1 MAVEQRASCVWTGT
15 LTEGEGRVSAESS
28 GLFADAAVT
37 WKARSEEAG
46 TTTSPEELL
55 AAAHAAC
62 FSMALS
68 NGLTNAGTPPERLEV
83 TATTTFQAG
92 EGVTSM
98 ALEVVGVVPGADE
111 AAFDQAAEAAKENC
125 PISKAVTGIPSITL
139 AATLKG

>member
-28 GLFADAAVT
+28 GLFADAPVT

-83 TATTTFQAG
+83 TATATFQAG

>member
-15 LTEGEGRVSAESS
+15 LTEGEGRISAESS
-28 GLFADAAVT
+28 GLFADAPVT

-68 NGLTNAGTPPERLEV
+68 HGLTNAGTPPERLEV
-83 TATTTFQAG
+83 TATATFQAG

-98 ALEVVGVVPGADE
+98 ALEVIGVVPGADE

-139 AATLKG
+139 EATLKG

>member
-28 GLFADAAVT
+28 GLFADAPVT

-68 NGLTNAGTPPERLEV
+68 NGLTNAGTAPERLEV
-83 TATTTFQAG
+83 TATATFQAG

>member
-15 LTEGEGRVSAESS
+15 LTEGEGRVSADSS
-28 GLFADAAVT
+28 GLFADAPVT

-46 TTTSPEELL
+46 STTSPEELL
-55 AAAHAAC
+55 AAAHASC

-68 NGLTNAGTPPERLEV
+68 NGLTKAGTPPERLEV
-83 TATTTFQAG
+83 MATATFQAG

>member
-28 GLFADAAVT
+28 GLFADAPVT

-83 TATTTFQAG
+83 TATATFQAG

-125 PISKAVTGIPSITL
+125 PISKAVTGIPSITV

>member
-15 LTEGEGRVSAESS
+15 LTEGEGTS
-28 GLFADAAVT
+28 GLFADAPVT

-83 TATTTFQAG
+83 TATATFQAG

>member
-28 GLFADAAVT
+28 GLFADAPVT

-68 NGLTNAGTPPERLEV
+68 NGLTKAGTPPERLEV
-83 TATTTFQAG
+83 TATATFQAG
-92 EGVTSM
+92 EGVRSM
-98 ALEVVGVVPGADE
+98 ALEVIGVVPGADE
-111 AAFDQAAEAAKENC
+111 TAFDQAAEAAKENC

>member
-28 GLFADAAVT
+28 GLFADAPVT

-68 NGLTNAGTPPERLEV
+68 NGLTKAGTPPERLEV
-83 TATTTFQAG
+83 TATATFQAG

-98 ALEVVGVVPGADE
+98 ALEVIGVVPGVDE
-111 AAFDQAAEAAKENC
+111 AGFDQAAEAAKENC

-139 AATLKG
+139 EATLKG